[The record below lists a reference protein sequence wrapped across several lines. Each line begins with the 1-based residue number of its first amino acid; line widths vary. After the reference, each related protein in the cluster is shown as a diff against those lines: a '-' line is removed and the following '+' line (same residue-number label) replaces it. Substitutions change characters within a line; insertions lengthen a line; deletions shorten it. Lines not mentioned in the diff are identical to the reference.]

1 MPTDWY
7 APYSL
12 PPLAL
17 IADELEKNPEA
28 DGNAIHQIIYNIA
41 NSTGVSMGNLCK
53 ALYRVTLGRDRG
65 PRAGWFVAMAGND
78 QIASRIRKFLA
89 K

>member
-1 MPTDWY
+1 
-7 APYSL
+7 
-12 PPLAL
+12 
-17 IADELEKNPEA
+17 
-28 DGNAIHQIIYNIA
+28 
-41 NSTGVSMGNLCK
+41 MGNLCK

-78 QIASRIRKFLA
+78 QIASRIKKFLA